1 MRKTLLCL
9 VLVLLMPVVSLAN
22 TGSTFVYN
30 RSHDDVIVANN
41 HTQLRSIASITK
53 VMTAMVYLDYHRFL
67 NTKIPLQTPVR
78 SNLPRQDYSRRDL
91 LAAML
96 VRSDNAAAET
106 LARDYPGGREAF
118 IRAMNDK
125 AQALK
130 MAHTRFVDPSGL
142 SRDNQS
148 TAQDIGEMML
158 ASVRYPI
165 IREASIARQASFET
179 FHRQKIRMIELPNT
193 NRPLLLEFDSII
205 VSKTGWTTPAGWCV
219 GMVVEKD
226 RQVYVVVVLGSRTK
240 QERFETARRL
250 MINHIPDRQIE
261 ELGLDWQF

>member
-1 MRKTLLCL
+1 MREKIIAL
-9 VLVLLMPVVSLAN
+9 VLAIVFPAMCHA
-22 TGSTFVYN
+22 GSTFVYN
-30 RSHDDVIVANN
+30 KSHDDIIVANN

-106 LARDYPGGREAF
+106 LARDYPGGRDAF
-118 IRAMNDK
+118 IRAMNAK
-125 AQALK
+125 AQSLK
-130 MAHTRFVDPSGL
+130 MMHTRFADPSGL

-158 ASVRYPI
+158 ASVRYDV
-165 IREASIARQASFET
+165 IREATVARQASFET
-179 FHRQKIRMIELPNT
+179 YHRQKIRTIELPNT

-226 RQVYVVVVLGSRTK
+226 RQVYVVVVLGSKTK

-250 MINHIPDRQIE
+250 MINHIPDRQIQD
-261 ELGLDWQF
+261 LNLDWQF

>member
-1 MRKTLLCL
+1 MLRLIVMLSLCL
-9 VLVLLMPVVSLAN
+9 PWLVHAHS
-22 TGSTFVYN
+22 GSTFVYN
-30 RSHDDVIVANN
+30 KSHDDIIMANN

-53 VMTAMVYLDYHRFL
+53 IMTAMVYLDHQQWL
-67 NTKIPLQTPVR
+67 NTKIKLQTPVR

-106 LARDYPGGREAF
+106 LAADYPGGREAF
-118 IRAMNDK
+118 IAAMNAK
-125 AQALK
+125 ARALN
-130 MAHTRFVDPSGL
+130 MNDTRFADPSGL
-142 SRDNQS
+142 DRHNQS
-148 TAQDIGEMML
+148 TATDLVEMML
-158 ASVRYPI
+158 ASVRYEV
-165 IREASIARQASFET
+165 IRQATVARQASFET
-179 FHRQKIRMIELPNT
+179 YHRQKIRMIELPNT

-226 RQVYVVVVLGSRTK
+226 RQVYVVIVLGSRTK

>member
-1 MRKTLLCL
+1 MRKQILGLLLTLLI
-9 VLVLLMPVVSLAN
+9 PIVSHAN
-22 TGSTFVYN
+22 VGSIFVYN
-30 RSHDDVIVANN
+30 KSHDDIIVANN

-53 VMTAMVYLDYHRFL
+53 IMTAMVYLDYHRFL

-78 SNLPRQDYSRRDL
+78 SNLPRQEYSRRDL

-118 IRAMNDK
+118 IQAMNAK
-125 AQALK
+125 AHALK
-130 MAHTRFVDPSGL
+130 MLHTHFADPSGL
-142 SRDNQS
+142 NRDNQS

-179 FHRQKIRMIELPNT
+179 FHRQKIRTIELPNT

-226 RQVYVVVVLGSRTK
+226 RQVYVVIVLGSRTK
-240 QERFETARRL
+240 QERFETAKRL

>member
-1 MRKTLLCL
+1 MITW
-9 VLVLLMPVVSLAN
+9 PAWAWAN
-22 TGSTFVYN
+22 TGSIFVYN
-30 RSHDDVIVANN
+30 KSQDDIVTANN

-53 VMTAMVYLDYHRFL
+53 VMTAMVYLDYHQYL
-67 NTKIPLQTPVR
+67 NTKIRLQTPVR

-106 LARDYPGGREAF
+106 LAADYPGGREAF
-118 IRAMNDK
+118 IRAMNAK
-125 AQALK
+125 ARTLK
-130 MAHTRFVDPSGL
+130 MSSTQFVDPSGL
-142 SRDNQS
+142 NSGNQS
-148 TAQDIGEMML
+148 TAGDLVEMML
-158 ASVRYPI
+158 AAARYPL
-165 IREASIARQASFET
+165 IREASTARQASFET
-179 FHRQKIRMIELPNT
+179 YHRQKIRTIELPNT

-240 QERFETARRL
+240 QERFDTAKRL

-261 ELGLDWQF
+261 ELNLDWQF

>member
-1 MRKTLLCL
+1 
-9 VLVLLMPVVSLAN
+9 MPVLAHA
-22 TGSTFVYN
+22 TSASTFVYN
-30 RSHDDVIVANN
+30 KSQDDIVSANN

-53 VMTAMVYLDYHRFL
+53 IMTAIVYLDYHRFL

-96 VRSDNAAAET
+96 IRSDNAAAET
-106 LARDYPGGREAF
+106 LARDYPGGRDAF
-118 IRAMNDK
+118 IQAMNAK
-125 AQALK
+125 AQALN
-130 MAHTRFVDPSGL
+130 MSHTRFADPSGL
-142 SRDNQS
+142 SRDNRS
-148 TAQDIGEMML
+148 TAQDIAEMML

-165 IREASIARQASFET
+165 IREASVARQASFET
-179 FHRQKIRMIELPNT
+179 FHLQKIRVIELPNT

-226 RQVYVVVVLGSRTK
+226 RQVYVVIVLGSRTK
-240 QERFETARRL
+240 QERFETAKRL